1 MEIYV
6 CRALRQ
12 KIVRTLNREVH
23 EKYSRDDIELV
34 EITCGTVYISTK
46 DGGNY
51 SFNCNK
57 LFDDNYQ

>member
-23 EKYSRDDIELV
+23 ENYSRDDIELV
-34 EITCGTVYISTK
+34 EITCSTIYISTK
-46 DGGNY
+46 DGSDY
-51 SFNCNK
+51 SFSCKK
-57 LFDDNYQ
+57 LFDDDYQ